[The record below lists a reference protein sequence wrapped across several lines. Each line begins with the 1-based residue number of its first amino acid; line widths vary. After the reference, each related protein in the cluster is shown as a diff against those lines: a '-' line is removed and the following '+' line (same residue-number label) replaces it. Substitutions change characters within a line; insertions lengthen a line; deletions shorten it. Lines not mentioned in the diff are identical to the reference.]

1 MTESQRKFLTGY
13 LGECWHNISG
23 GISEDMMSLKCG
35 VCGKWL
41 HILDIELYCQRTFTE
56 PKDKQDLLEAIIK
69 KFEWFSVSYQSS
81 GVSGEFIG
89 FERFAKS
96 CADFDFTVWLVQ
108 LPPIETAEL
117 ICRWKGVE

>member
-1 MTESQRKFLTGY
+1 MTESQKKFLTSY
-13 LGECWHNISG
+13 LGECWIDHNNPDQLIYARQVYIDKST
-23 GISEDMMSLKCG
+23 LRN
-35 VCGKWL
+35 
-41 HILDIELYCQRTFTE
+41 RTFTE

-117 ICRWKGVE
+117 ICKWKGVE

>member
-1 MTESQRKFLTGY
+1 MTENQSKFLTGY
-13 LGECWHNISG
+13 LGECWHDISG

-56 PKDKQDLLEAIIK
+56 TKDKQDLLEKVIEK
-69 KFEWFSVSYQSS
+69 GEWL
-81 GVSGEFIG
+81 E
-89 FERFAKS
+89 
-96 CADFDFTVWLVQ
+96 WLDYLWYEDTKNTFVEWLIQ
-108 LPPIETAEL
+108 LSPIETAEL

>member
-1 MTESQRKFLTGY
+1 MTESQKRFLHEY
-13 LGECWHNISG
+13 LGEQWKGNITDA
-23 GISEDMMSLKCG
+23 ICERCG
-35 VCGKWL
+35 TVFSVN
-41 HILDIELYCQRTFTE
+41 RTFADL
-56 PKDKQDLLEAIIK
+56 KDKQDLLEAIIK